1 MNNYDAK
8 IFETPGHTAGHI
20 IYWFEEEKILF
31 TGDTLF
37 VLGCGKLF
45 EGTPQVMWNSLL
57 KIRNLPKETKIYCG
71 HEYSKSNADF
81 ALSLEKNN
89 NKLIERYNEIKKLVN
104 ENSFTVPTTVENE
117 IECNPFL
124 RADDDSLRK
133 NLEMENVSPEKV
145 FAEIRKRKDNF

>member
-1 MNNYDAK
+1 M
-8 IFETPGHTAGHI
+8 FES
-20 IYWFEEEKILF
+20 LN
-31 TGDTLF
+31 
-37 VLGCGKLF
+37 KL
-45 EGTPQVMWNSLL
+45 
-57 KIRNLPKETKIYCG
+57 KKLPIDTKIYCG

-81 ALSLEKNN
+81 ALSIEKNN
-89 NKLIERYNEIKKLVN
+89 NKLIKKSEEINKLVN